1 MKLQCDKEK
10 VLGTGGQGMVLH
22 GFWGSTPVAVKR
34 IQLFHVECKEEEEQA
49 LRNLKHPNVIKMFH
63 AENDADFRYCNGSF
77 NEKKIKFL
85 IGWDNSSDIL
95 LSNCVKPRWISCS

>member
-10 VLGTGGQGMVLH
+10 VLGTGGQGLVLH

-34 IQLFHVECKEEEEQA
+34 IQLFHVDCKEEEEQA

-77 NEKKIKFL
+77 LK
-85 IGWDNSSDIL
+85 NSSF
-95 LSNCVKPRWISCS
+95 

>member
-10 VLGTGGQGMVLH
+10 VLGTGGQGLVLH

-34 IQLFHVECKEEEEQA
+34 IQLFHVKCKEEEEQA

-63 AENDADFRYCNGSF
+63 AENDADFRYCNSIF
-77 NEKKIKFL
+77 FL
-85 IGWDNSSDIL
+85 NSSF
-95 LSNCVKPRWISCS
+95 